1 MKKSTTSEIR
11 ARFDNEVDR
20 FSNLETGQVA
30 TMDAQIS
37 LELLTASAKAIKP
50 NATTVLD
57 LGCGAGNYTLKMLSK
72 APNLECVLVDLSPN
86 MLERAKLRV
95 SEATTGKVE
104 TIQGDIR
111 AIELPKNHFDI
122 ILAGAVLHH
131 LREDADWEFV
141 FKKLYD
147 SLTPGGCLL
156 ISDLLVQDHEGVN
169 KIIWDRYGAY
179 LQQHGGE
186 DYQQKVFDYI
196 EKEDSPR
203 SMSFQLELMKNVG
216 FSSVEI
222 LHKNACF
229 GAFGGV
235 K

>member
-1 MKKSTTSEIR
+1 MKKSTVNEIKE
-11 ARFDNEVDR
+11 RFDNDVER
-20 FSNLETGQVA
+20 FANLETGQVA

-37 LELLTASAKAIKP
+37 LDLLTASAKAIKP

-72 APNLECVLVDLSPN
+72 VPDLNCTLIDLSQN
-86 MLERAKLRV
+86 MLDKAQERV
-95 SEATTGKVE
+95 SEGTAGTVE

-111 AIELPKNHFDI
+111 DIDLPKNHFDI

-131 LREDADWEFV
+131 LREDSDWEFV

-147 SLTPGGCLL
+147 SLTDGGCLL
-156 ISDLLVQDHEGVN
+156 ISDLLTQDNEAIN
-169 KIIWDRYGAY
+169 QLIWGRYGDY
-179 LQQHGGE
+179 LKLHGGE
-186 DYQQKVFDYI
+186 EYQQKVFDYI
-196 EKEDSPR
+196 EKEDTPR
-203 SMSFQLELMKNVG
+203 SMVYQLDLMKKVG

-229 GAFGGV
+229 GAFGGI

>member
-1 MKKSTTSEIR
+1 MKKSTTAEIR
-11 ARFDNEVDR
+11 ERFDNEVER
-20 FSNLETGQVA
+20 FANLETGQVA

-37 LELLTASAKAIKP
+37 LELLTAAAKAIQP

-72 APNLECVLVDLSPN
+72 VPNLDCTLVDLSPN
-86 MLERAKLRV
+86 MLERAKERV
-95 SEATTGKVE
+95 SDATTRKVT
-104 TIQGDIR
+104 TIEGDIR
-111 AIELPKNHFDI
+111 DIELQKNHFDI
-122 ILAGAVLHH
+122 ILAGDVLHH

-147 SLTPGGCLL
+147 SLTPGGCFF
-156 ISDLLVQDHEGVN
+156 ISDLLIQDHQGVN
-169 KIIWDRYGAY
+169 QMVWERYGDY
-179 LQQHGGE
+179 LKQHGGE
-186 DYQQKVFDYI
+186 EYQQKVFDYI
-196 EKEDSPR
+196 EIEDSPR
-203 SMSFQLELMKNVG
+203 SMVYQLDLMKKVG

-229 GAFGGV
+229 GAFGGI